1 VVKIDHYSLKYL
13 LEQRLATIPQHQWV
27 SKLMGFDFAV
37 KYKPGTSN
45 TVANALSRCSES
57 DELAALS
64 APSFTV
70 FDTIRVELDETAAL
84 HQLRAEVVAEGG
96 GGDKWQVVDDLITK
110 AGKIYVPADSLHLPM
125 ILSAVHDMGHE
136 GAEKTLH
143 KLRRDFY
150 VPGARSAIQEHVR
163 ACAVCQRNKVEQL
176 HPVGL
181 LQPLDMPGAV
191 WSHIAMDFVEGFPRI
206 SGKSVILTVVD

>member
-1 VVKIDHYSLKYL
+1 
-13 LEQRLATIPQHQWV
+13 
-27 SKLMGFDFAV
+27 MGFDFAV

-96 GGDKWQVVDDLITK
+96 GRQVAGGRRPHHQGWQDLC
-110 AGKIYVPADSLHLPM
+110 AGRLAAPPYDFVSRPRHGPRGCREDTTQATPRLLCAWCTVCNPGACLRLRRVPA
-125 ILSAVHDMGHE
+125 
-136 GAEKTLH
+136 
-143 KLRRDFY
+143 
-150 VPGARSAIQEHVR
+150 Q
-163 ACAVCQRNKVEQL
+163 
-176 HPVGL
+176 
-181 LQPLDMPGAV
+181 
-191 WSHIAMDFVEGFPRI
+191 
-206 SGKSVILTVVD
+206 

>member
-1 VVKIDHYSLKYL
+1 
-13 LEQRLATIPQHQWV
+13 
-27 SKLMGFDFAV
+27 MGFDFAV

-96 GGDKWQVVDDLITK
+96 GATSGRWSTTSSPRL
-110 AGKIYVPADSLHLPM
+110 
-125 ILSAVHDMGHE
+125 
-136 GAEKTLH
+136 
-143 KLRRDFY
+143 
-150 VPGARSAIQEHVR
+150 ARSMCR
-163 ACAVCQRNKVEQL
+163 PTRCTSL
-176 HPVGL
+176 
-181 LQPLDMPGAV
+181 
-191 WSHIAMDFVEGFPRI
+191 
-206 SGKSVILTVVD
+206 